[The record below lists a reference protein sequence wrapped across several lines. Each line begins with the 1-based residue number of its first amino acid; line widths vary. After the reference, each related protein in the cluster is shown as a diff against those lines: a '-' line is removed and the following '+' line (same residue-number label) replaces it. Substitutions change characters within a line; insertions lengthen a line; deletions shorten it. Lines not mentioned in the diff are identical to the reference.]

1 MSSAEAGVDQTM
13 LMGCRHIREATI
25 PRNPIITLVTIR
37 PEAACFGAAPD
48 GFETLEHDRKRA
60 CIADHGCKHADGY
73 RLD

>member
-1 MSSAEAGVDQTM
+1 LSPYQRSDDAEKTHDYACDHKAGGR
-13 LMGCRHIREATI
+13 L
-25 PRNPIITLVTIR
+25 
-37 PEAACFGAAPD
+37 FGAAPD